1 MQDSHSPEVRPAQS
15 PLGRRTVLKGAAVG
29 AALAGSGLAFGAR
42 AQDADAVATAKL
54 HTLPDLPYAVDAL
67 EPVIGKRIM
76 ELHHGK
82 HHSAYVKGL
91 NTALEKYPM
100 LAAQDAETVLRGLAR
115 VPEEVRTAVRNHG
128 GGHVNHAMFWQI
140 MAPNAGGAPTGEL
153 GDALTATF
161 GDLARF
167 QEAFNK
173 AGAGQ
178 FGSGWVWL
186 TLAKDGKLAVE
197 TTPNQD
203 SPLSQGREVIMGND
217 VWEHAYYLTYENR
230 RADYLTA
237 WWKVVNW
244 PAVTQRYTAAKARLK
259 G

>member
-1 MQDSHSPEVRPAQS
+1 MQDAQQPNDLSAPS
-15 PLGRRTVLKGAAVG
+15 PLERRTLLRGAAVG

-42 AQDADAVATAKL
+42 AQDAAAAPKL
-54 HTLPDLPYAVDAL
+54 HTLADLPYAVDAL

-82 HHSAYVKGL
+82 HHAAYVKGL

-100 LAAQDAETVLRGLAR
+100 LAAQDVETVLRNLER
-115 VPEEVRTAVRNHG
+115 VPEDVRTAVRNHG
-128 GGHVNHAMFWQI
+128 GGHANHTMFWQI
-140 MAPNAGGAPTGEL
+140 MAPKAGGAPTGEL
-153 GDALTATF
+153 ADALTSTF
-161 GDLARF
+161 GDFARF

-186 TLAKDGKLAVE
+186 TLAQGGKLAVE
-197 TTPNQD
+197 STANQD
-203 SPLSQGREVIMGND
+203 TPLSLGREVIMGND

-244 PAVTQRYTAAKARLK
+244 PAVTARYAAAKARMK

>member
-1 MQDSHSPEVRPAQS
+1 MQDNHSPQDRPAPS
-15 PLGRRTVLKGAAVG
+15 PLERRTLLKGAAVG

-42 AQDADAVATAKL
+42 GQDADAVAAAKV
-54 HTLPDLPYAVDAL
+54 HTLPDLPYAADAL

-82 HHSAYVKGL
+82 HHAAYVKGL

-100 LAAQDAETVLRGLAR
+100 LAAQDAETVLRDLDR
-115 VPEEVRTAVRNHG
+115 VPEDVRTAVRNHG
-128 GGHVNHAMFWQI
+128 GGHANHSMFWQI
-140 MAPNAGGAPTGEL
+140 MGPSAGGAPTGEL
-153 GDALTATF
+153 ASALSSTF
-161 GDLARF
+161 GDLAQF

-197 TTPNQD
+197 STPNQD

-230 RADYLTA
+230 RPDYLAA

-244 PAVTQRYTAAKARLK
+244 PAVTERYAAAKARLK